1 MQSTGILLQMN
12 YGHLVGKETKMVITG
27 IIIFGIT
34 VYAVWAVRKFDGI
47 VRMVLVVAAVVR
59 DVLEKSIAISNLD
72 GSRWL

>member
-1 MQSTGILLQMN
+1 
-12 YGHLVGKETKMVITG
+12 MVITG

-34 VYAVWAVRKFDGI
+34 VYA
-47 VRMVLVVAAVVR
+47 VR

>member
-1 MQSTGILLQMN
+1 MQSTGSLLQMN

-27 IIIFGIT
+27 IIIWELLFMQYGLSE
-34 VYAVWAVRKFDGI
+34 KFDGI

>member
-1 MQSTGILLQMN
+1 
-12 YGHLVGKETKMVITG
+12 MVITG